1 MLPAEEYEQRR
12 QEEREAAAASPV
24 SDAPLPLFVMS
35 LLLPG
40 VHMEAVRWAGC
51 WCMFAENTV
60 KLAGLYSFLPPTPD
74 LRLCPPNPLPAQ
86 LNLALPLQARRWL

>member
-1 MLPAEEYEQRR
+1 MGR
-12 QEEREAAAASPV
+12 
-24 SDAPLPLFVMS
+24 
-35 LLLPG
+35 
-40 VHMEAVRWAGC
+40 C